1 MIMPPKGDPLTAE
14 QIDLFRRWILEGA
27 TEKPTGKVVSSEVA
41 KSSSSEDEKAEEKE
55 SDDQIHKAPPKKTQT
70 FRPGSFFAHVVV
82 PLGVSP
88 DEALAKIQG
97 SKPKPGEPID
107 FDRHVLPILEERCN
121 SCHHAPFDRSGD

>member
-1 MIMPPKGDPLTAE
+1 MTDNGNDE
-14 QIDLFRRWILEGA
+14 IDD
-27 TEKPTGKVVSSEVA
+27 K
-41 KSSSSEDEKAEEKE
+41 
-55 SDDQIHKAPPKKTQT
+55 IHKAPPKKKQT

-97 SKPKPGEPID
+97 SMPKPGEPID

-121 SCHHAPFDRSGD
+121 SCHHAPFDRAGRLVNPRQV